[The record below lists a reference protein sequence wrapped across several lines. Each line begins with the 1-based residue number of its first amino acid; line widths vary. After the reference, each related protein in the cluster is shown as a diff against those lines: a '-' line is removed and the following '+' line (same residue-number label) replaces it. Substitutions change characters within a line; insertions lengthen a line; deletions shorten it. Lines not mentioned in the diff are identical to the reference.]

1 MTQTRPHVTFDSR
14 LYRRRPK
21 RRRLVIV
28 NRMRFIV
35 ATMLA
40 LILLSIIFSYIT
52 GNFMS
57 VASTNQDYLEITVV
71 PGDTLWEIASQYNY
85 YNEDI
90 RQVLYNIQS
99 TNQMTSS
106 TIYPGQVL
114 IIPVSK

>member
-1 MTQTRPHVTFDSR
+1 MTQTRPHVIFDSR

-21 RRRLVIV
+21 KRRLVIV
-28 NRMRFIV
+28 NKMRFIF

-40 LILLSIIFSYIT
+40 LILLSIIFSYVT

-57 VASTNQDYLEITVV
+57 VATTNQEYLEITVA

-85 YNEDI
+85 YDEDI
-90 RQVLYNIQS
+90 RQVLYNIKK

-106 TIYPGQVL
+106 TIYPGEVL